1 MIVGIMSDSHGDAA
15 ATARAVALLKSLG
28 AEHYIHCG
36 DVCGENVLAEM
47 AGYAFT
53 FVWGNCDDVS
63 PAIRKYVEGLG
74 LRWPQRDTRIELA
87 GKRIAVYHGHE
98 PGFATAAGGNGLDY
112 LFYGH
117 THRYADTRCGGCR
130 MINPGALYRARPRTC
145 ARLDLVSGAL
155 RVLRIDTGR
164 AVPLEDTAMTPGV

>member
-63 PAIRKYVEGLG
+63 PAIRKYVEGLE
-74 LRWPQRDTRIELA
+74 QFAHFCSDS
-87 GKRIAVYHGHE
+87 AVRE
-98 PGFATAAGGNGLDY
+98 V
-112 LFYGH
+112 
-117 THRYADTRCGGCR
+117 AD
-130 MINPGALYRARPRTC
+130 
-145 ARLDLVSGAL
+145 
-155 RVLRIDTGR
+155 
-164 AVPLEDTAMTPGV
+164 GV

>member
-15 ATARAVALLKSLG
+15 ATAKAVALLKAVG
-28 AEHYIHCG
+28 AEHFFHCG

-47 AGYAFT
+47 AGNPFT

-63 PAIRKYVEGLG
+63 PAIRTYVEALG
-74 LRWPQRDTRIELA
+74 LSWPKRDTRIELA

-98 PGFATAAGGNGLDY
+98 PGFAAAAGGKGLDY

-117 THRYADTRCGGCR
+117 THRYADARRGSCR

-145 ARLDLVSGAL
+145 ARLDLGSGEL
-155 RVLRIDTGR
+155 RVLRIDSGH
-164 AVPLEDTAMTPGV
+164 AVILEQAAITPGI